1 MTTAAQQ
8 LAKYGLNVDVARE
21 WIAANLGSPKTV
33 FDICKAGGLNSS
45 MIAEILNPLAP
56 GLSSTAVESFFT
68 GSGLDGSA
76 LRPAPISSGEDKA
89 ELIPDDLGQL
99 NWLISMN
106 ASVGNLSTTSLHN
119 AVLAELGDST
129 SYNEMFNPDN
139 YAGSEDGVF
148 TGAELGVNGLGS
160 FAATNANLE
169 SLYYGTLINTLKSLD
184 SGEVTEL
191 YQFIKANQAG
201 LESGSSAVEDQL
213 VDMLFAAIQ
222 DPAYPA
228 ALSDAQ
234 VASIIVDAT
243 VATAQIVG
251 GTDGVFENAF
261 GNLLG

>member
-8 LAKYGLNVDVARE
+8 LAKYDLNVDIARE
-21 WIAANLGSPKTV
+21 WIVANLGTPKTV
-33 FDICKAGGLNSS
+33 FDVCKAAGLNSS
-45 MIAEILNPLAP
+45 MIAEILNPLVP
-56 GLSSTAVESFFT
+56 GLSSTVVESFFS
-68 GSGLDGSA
+68 GNGLDGSA
-76 LRPAPISSGEDKA
+76 LRPPFIGTEDKA
-89 ELIPDDLGQL
+89 ELIPDELGQL

-106 ASVGNLSTTSLHN
+106 ANVGDLSTYSLHN
-119 AVLAELGDST
+119 AVLAELGDDA
-129 SYNEMFNPDN
+129 SYNDMFNPDN
-139 YAGSEDGVF
+139 YEGSEDGVF
-148 TGAELGVNGLGS
+148 TGAELGVNGLGN
-160 FAATNANLE
+160 FAATSANLE
-169 SLYYGTLINTLKSLD
+169 SLFYGTLANTLKSLD
-184 SGEVTEL
+184 SGEITEL

-234 VASIIVDAT
+234 VAAIIVDAT